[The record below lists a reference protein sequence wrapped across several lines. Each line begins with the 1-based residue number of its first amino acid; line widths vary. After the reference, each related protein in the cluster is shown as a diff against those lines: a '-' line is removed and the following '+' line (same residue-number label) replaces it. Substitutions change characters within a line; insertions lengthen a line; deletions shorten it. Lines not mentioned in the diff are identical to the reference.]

1 MMKRLDF
8 QQKERGIMNKI
19 CLIIYSFVLSLLMPC
34 LCMAA
39 QEGEG
44 GFSIA
49 KILAIALIVIF
60 AVTSVLMIFFTRHLK

>member
-1 MMKRLDF
+1 
-8 QQKERGIMNKI
+8 
-19 CLIIYSFVLSLLMPC
+19 
-34 LCMAA
+34 MAA